1 MSIAKLEKPRR
12 RRRAPD
18 EARREAVDAARALL
32 LSGGPT
38 AVTLS
43 AVAADIGVTH
53 ANLIH
58 HFGSAAGL
66 QSALMG
72 SMVADLGQA
81 LETAVTRLRT
91 DDGAPMELINAVF
104 DAFAEGGAG
113 RLAAWIALSGDLT
126 HLDPVRDAVNNLV
139 NAIAEKMGD
148 DGEARERIGSAVL
161 FIALSAFGEALI
173 GPPLRA
179 MLDQPDDA
187 GRKVVASL
195 LPSFIRKPSPEV

>member
-18 EARREAVDAARALL
+18 EARREAVEAARALL

-195 LPSFIRKPSPEV
+195 LPSFIRKPSPEA

>member
-1 MSIAKLEKPRR
+1 MSIAKTEKPRR
-12 RRRAPD
+12 RRRSPD
-18 EARREAVDAARALL
+18 EARREAVEAARALL
-32 LSGGPT
+32 LSGGPN
-38 AVTLS
+38 AVSLS

-126 HLDPVRDAVNNLV
+126 HLDPVRNAVLNLV

-195 LPSFIRKPSPEV
+195 LPQFIKKP

>member
-1 MSIAKLEKPRR
+1 MNS
-12 RRRAPD
+12 
-18 EARREAVDAARALL
+18 ARALL
-32 LSGGPT
+32 LSGGPD

-66 QSALMG
+66 QTSLMG
-72 SMVADLGQA
+72 SMVDDLNQA
-81 LETAVTRLRT
+81 LDVAVTRLRT
-91 DDGAPMELINAVF
+91 DEGAPLELINAVF
-104 DAFAEGGAG
+104 DAFSEGGAG
-113 RLAAWIALSGDLT
+113 RLAAWIALTGDLT
-126 HLDPVRDAVNNLV
+126 HLEPVRDAVLNLV
-139 NAIAEKMGD
+139 NVIMEKMGEESP
-148 DGEARERIGSAVL
+148 EARRRIGSAVL

-173 GPPLRA
+173 GPILRT

-195 LPSFIRKPSPEV
+195 LPQFIQKPDPS

>member
-18 EARREAVDAARALL
+18 EARREAVEAARALL

>member
-1 MSIAKLEKPRR
+1 MSIAKIEKPRR
-12 RRRAPD
+12 RRRSPD
-18 EARREAVDAARALL
+18 EARREAVEAARALL
-32 LSGGPT
+32 LSGGPN

-72 SMVADLGQA
+72 SMVADLDQA
-81 LETAVTRLRT
+81 LEAAVARLRT
-91 DDGAPMELINAVF
+91 DDAAPMELINAVF

-126 HLDPVRDAVNNLV
+126 HLEPVRNAVLNLV

-195 LPSFIRKPSPEV
+195 LPQFIKKP

>member
-1 MSIAKLEKPRR
+1 MSIAKTEKPRR
-12 RRRAPD
+12 RRRSPD
-18 EARREAVDAARALL
+18 EARREAVEAARALL
-32 LSGGPT
+32 LSGGPN

-126 HLDPVRDAVNNLV
+126 HLDPVRNAVLNLV

-195 LPSFIRKPSPEV
+195 LPQFIKKP